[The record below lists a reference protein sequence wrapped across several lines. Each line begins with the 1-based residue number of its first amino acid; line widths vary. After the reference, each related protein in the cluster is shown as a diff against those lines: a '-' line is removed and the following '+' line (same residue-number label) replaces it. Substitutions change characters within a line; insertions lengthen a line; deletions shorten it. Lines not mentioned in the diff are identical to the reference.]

1 MHSASN
7 MADMIYIRSLYL
19 SKPYLVCRK
28 FEPEIV
34 SLRENF
40 FFLQKLKLT
49 LFGKYQFKLNTKDN
63 RTNLIHIA
71 LVSVLLPLNKCFYI
85 W

>member
-28 FEPEIV
+28 FEPDNV

-40 FFLQKLKLT
+40 FFFAKT
-49 LFGKYQFKLNTKDN
+49 
-63 RTNLIHIA
+63 
-71 LVSVLLPLNKCFYI
+71 
-85 W
+85 